1 MRMFLTSPPARRAQS
16 IQAQL
21 KKEEGRER
29 SRPSV
34 LQEQPRDYFV
44 CGLAPVDDEPAAPDE
59 DDPLGVE
66 DDPLGED
73 VLGDDVLDDDPLG
86 DDEDAPDEDEPL
98 GEAAGLL
105 VDEVSAFAC
114 TPSFEAVSV
123 SIRPVA
129 FRPSFCW

>member
-1 MRMFLTSPPARRAQS
+1 MRTFLTSRPARRAQS
-16 IQAQL
+16 IQAQQ

-34 LQEQPRDYFV
+34 LQEQPRDYLV
-44 CGLAPVDDEPAAPDE
+44 CGLAPVDDEPAAPD
-59 DDPLGVE
+59 E

-98 GEAAGLL
+98 GEAAGL
-105 VDEVSAFAC
+105 VDDVSAFAW
-114 TPSFEAVSV
+114 TPSFDAVSL
-123 SIRPVA
+123 SRRPVA
-129 FRPSFCW
+129 FKPSFCW